1 VTRDEYEKT
10 VQSVKHY
17 KGRGKSSHRAKWIMP
32 KDEQKSDG
40 RSYKPKRGHEEYQD
54 DLYREGIPR
63 NTRPIDDYMGT
74 NDYDEYGESEYPAE
88 ARWEG
93 EHQKQVD
100 WDTPKRGKSRREHR
114 EQVAPRKETVYRERR
129 RTSEGSAVEK
139 GDPRVSEMLRSVV

>member
-1 VTRDEYEKT
+1 MGSEMCIRD
-10 VQSVKHY
+10 
-17 KGRGKSSHRAKWIMP
+17 R
-32 KDEQKSDG
+32 
-40 RSYKPKRGHEEYQD
+40 
-54 DLYREGIPR
+54 
-63 NTRPIDDYMGT
+63 
-74 NDYDEYGESEYPAE
+74 